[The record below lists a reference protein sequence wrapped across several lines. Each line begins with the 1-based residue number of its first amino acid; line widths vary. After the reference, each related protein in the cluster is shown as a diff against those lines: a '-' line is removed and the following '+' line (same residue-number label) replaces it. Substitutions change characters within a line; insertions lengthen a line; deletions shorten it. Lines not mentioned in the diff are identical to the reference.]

1 MRRQGW
7 TYIRENMNTDN
18 PVAYYVNQNGYTVFY
33 VVCTRDGYITTN
45 VIDGIKPHFISYSE
59 ARKMNNTFEEAQK
72 DAGDVLFSALIHACG
87 RFAANY
93 NEQVEGLIEKFC

>member
-59 ARKMNNTFEEAQK
+59 ARKMNNAFE
-72 DAGDVLFSALIHACG
+72 DAKRCWRCIIFSFNSRMWKVCG
-87 RFAANY
+87 KLQRTGRRFD
-93 NEQVEGLIEKFC
+93 